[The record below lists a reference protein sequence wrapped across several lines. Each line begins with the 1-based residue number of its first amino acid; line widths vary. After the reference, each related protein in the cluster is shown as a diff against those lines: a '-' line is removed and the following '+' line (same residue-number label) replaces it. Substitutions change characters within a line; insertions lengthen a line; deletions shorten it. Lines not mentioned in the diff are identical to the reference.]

1 LIRTLLAAALSL
13 ALASTAFART
23 KDDRVIVTA
32 DPVIYLE
39 IGHDGDCTGF
49 AADVF
54 DQQAI
59 ITAGHCA
66 VDAIKNHDDIMAQD
80 SIGRSFKVGI
90 IYLDAAH
97 DVAVLG
103 VPEGGKLP
111 GPIASI
117 PLGCNAKLTIGED
130 VSMTGYPV
138 DFGKVT
144 TFGKVSALGSPMG
157 WWANVL
163 RIQMYIAPGNSG
175 SAVVN
180 GDGQVIG
187 IGVGHEPENPGLALV
202 VPITEVCH
210 PEVM

>member
-1 LIRTLLAAALSL
+1 MVC
-13 ALASTAFART
+13 AFILGLTVFAHART
-23 KDDRVIVTA
+23 KDDRVIVSA
-32 DPVIYLE
+32 DPVIYLT
-39 IGHDGDCTGF
+39 IGNEGDCTGF

-54 DQQAI
+54 DRQAI

-66 VDAIKNHDDIMAQD
+66 ADAIKDHQDITAQD
-80 SIGRSFKVGI
+80 SIGRSFKVQI

-97 DVAVLG
+97 DVAVLDT
-103 VPEGGKLP
+103 PEGGKLP

-117 PLGCNAKLTIGED
+117 PLGCNTKLSIGQD

-144 TFGKVSALGSPMG
+144 TFGKVSSQASPMG
-157 WWANVL
+157 WWASVY

-175 SAVVN
+175 SAVVDAA
-180 GDGQVIG
+180 GEAIG
-187 IGVGHEPENPGLALV
+187 IGVGHEPMNPGLALV